1 MMRRLLGDCRGVL
14 PIEFALVIPLMFAL
28 VLGVADV
35 SRVLLAQNLVG
46 QLAVELANVLKF
58 ETSPAARTSLS
69 QETVE
74 ATLKGLSS
82 DFAGGLIDPDQL
94 TLSVSFYADLTALAA
109 GMADGTGFGAAGEL
123 VAFRL
128 DYLVPLVTPFA
139 SLLYDG
145 GDVTRTAVVVVKNG
159 R

>member
-1 MMRRLLGDCRGVL
+1 MMRRFLGDCRAVL

-46 QLAVELANVLKF
+46 QLAVELADALKF
-58 ETSPAARTSLS
+58 ETSPATRASLN
-69 QETVE
+69 QATME
-74 ATLKGLSS
+74 AKIKGLTP
-82 DFAGGLIDPDQL
+82 DFAGGLIDPDKL
-94 TLSVSFYADLTALAA
+94 TLTVNTYADLAALAV
-109 GMADGTGFGAAGEL
+109 GTEDGNGTGAAGEL
-123 VAFRL
+123 VAYQV
-128 DYLVPLVTPFA
+128 DYLVPLITPFS

-145 GDVTRTAVVVVKNG
+145 GEVTRTAVVVVKNG